1 MQAILLAGGLG
12 TRLRSVVSDRPKPM
26 ALIQD
31 KPFMEYVVHEL
42 AKHGITDIIFAV
54 GYKGSMVEEYFGDGS
69 GFIAPD
75 GTPITVHYAYEEE
88 LLGTAGAIK
97 NAGRF
102 VTEDSFFVLNA
113 DTFYQIDYSRL
124 VTMQRESDLDMA
136 LVLREVPDIS
146 RYGAAVL
153 MNGRLTG
160 FNEKSAEAKPG
171 TINGGVYLMK
181 RALLDEIPAGKVSL
195 ENEMIPKWLS
205 EGRALGGFVNDG
217 YFIDIGIPEAY
228 YQFIEDVEKGVVVW

>member
-26 ALIQD
+26 ALIGE

-42 AKHGITDIIFAV
+42 SRHGITDIIFAV

-160 FNEKSAEAKPG
+160 FNEKCAGGGDGEAQP
-171 TINGGVYLMK
+171 L
-181 RALLDEIPAGKVSL
+181 
-195 ENEMIPKWLS
+195 
-205 EGRALGGFVNDG
+205 GRAVVCHDLDGGHPHHLAPVIEQGAPGAAIVDG
-217 YFIDIGIPEAY
+217 CAGLEEVHGGPFH
-228 YQFIEDVEKGVVVW
+228 